1 VSYLTALSISNYVAL
16 MIDKLEKDLEG
27 SGPGLVE
34 VLYCPLPGGTK
45 EPNSVKE
52 EYTK

>member
-1 VSYLTALSISNYVAL
+1 MN
-16 MIDKLEKDLEG
+16 DKLEKDLEG

-34 VLYCPLPGGTK
+34 VIYWCLPGEIK
-45 EPNSVKE
+45 EENSVKE